1 MEFAKVSHKT
11 NIEHPGTTIVPVPS
25 SAGSVDLMKNKT
37 QAMETLGLL
46 GAEAP
51 WEERDGGGGG
61 DDDDDDDDGEYE
73 CDEDDEK
80 TGCVRVFEYP
90 TAEEAPVVG

>member
-11 NIEHPGTTIVPVPS
+11 NIEHPGTTIVPVPI

-61 DDDDDDDDGEYE
+61 GDDDDDDGDDER
-73 CDEDDEK
+73 DEDDEQ
-80 TGCVRVFEYP
+80 TGCFRVSEYP
-90 TAEEAPVVG
+90 TAEAPVVG